1 MHGGRTGSA
10 GQSGISDRWEKIGL
24 SNSLKHKSFVFIRAA
39 ISRRA
44 VKAHR
49 LSADVHI
56 LAQKVATTLQPDP
69 KKGLV

>member
-1 MHGGRTGSA
+1 MTA
-10 GQSGISDRWEKIGL
+10 LQNPVCKL
-24 SNSLKHKSFVFIRAA
+24 SNRGGWEH
-39 ISRRA
+39 SRRA